1 MGQHRRFPASFFI
14 VLALLA
20 IPSLLYGFV
29 RAAERADE
37 CAAVTK
43 AAGTNSQTAKAKFK
57 CE

>member
-37 CAAVTK
+37 CAAIAKHGKTHATTTK
-43 AAGTNSQTAKAKFK
+43 HR